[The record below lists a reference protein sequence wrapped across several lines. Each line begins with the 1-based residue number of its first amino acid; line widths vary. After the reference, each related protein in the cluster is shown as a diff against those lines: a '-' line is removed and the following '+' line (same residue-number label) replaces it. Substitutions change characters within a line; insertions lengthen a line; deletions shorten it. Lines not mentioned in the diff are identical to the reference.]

1 MANIGINGILVQQ
14 AKMLSVSPHA
24 RFNERTQEEI
34 KELYDAVM
42 VGNPAMRYITLDA
55 RKNNICAQICEMMM
69 VLSGN
74 PDLRYLSLFL
84 PRAKDYSDDNGKT
97 WRGNYGIRIRGTEAF
112 KGENNK
118 SFQFARY
125 RRDNLKR
132 VIDTLKQDP
141 SSRQAFITIG
151 DSHLDRFVETN
162 DTPCTM
168 ALVFNV
174 TENNLLRMSTFMRSN
189 DIIFGFSGV
198 NYFIF
203 TCLQELI
210 ANVLGYQ
217 MGDYTHHSVSLHVY
231 SKYYDTLKAIAD
243 TDQDDIYD
251 IELETGMFG
260 GFESLEQ
267 FDKVA
272 DTYFRLLDEEFG
284 LELVYSKL
292 DAVCPNKN
300 LTAMLLASYAYAKK
314 AEKKL
319 LLDLIK
325 DTPFFDSGLLDR
337 DTFFA
342 KHLI

>member
-1 MANIGINGILVQQ
+1 
-14 AKMLSVSPHA
+14 
-24 RFNERTQEEI
+24 
-34 KELYDAVM
+34 
-42 VGNPAMRYITLDA
+42 
-55 RKNNICAQICEMMM
+55 MM

-84 PRAKDYSDDNGKT
+84 PRAKDYSDDGGKT

-112 KGENNK
+112 RGENNK
-118 SFQFARY
+118 SFQFSRY
-125 RRDNLKR
+125 RRDNLKM
-132 VIDTLKQDP
+132 VIDTLAADK

-151 DSHLDRFVETN
+151 DSHLDRFIETV

-168 ALVFNV
+168 ALVFKV
-174 TENNLLRMSTFMRSN
+174 TEDNLLRLSTFMRSN

-203 TCLQELI
+203 TCLQELVASI
-210 ANVLGYQ
+210 LGYE

-243 TDQDDIYD
+243 TDQEDIND
-251 IELETGMFG
+251 IILEGGIFN

-272 DTYFRLLDEEFG
+272 DTYFKLLDEEFG
-284 LELVYSKL
+284 LELVYNKL
-292 DAVCPNKN
+292 KAVCPNDN
-300 LTAMLLASYAYAKK
+300 LTAMLLTTYAYAK
-314 AEKKL
+314 EGSKL
-319 LLDLIK
+319 QQLISIIS
-325 DTPFFDSGLLDR
+325 DTDFLKSGLMER
-337 DTFFA
+337 DTFLA